1 MRHPILILQ
10 TFALLGALF
19 IFSLDPMIY
28 SGFEDNLDKP
38 TTHTIKISGMKFIP
52 NELTVKVGDTVVWV
66 NKDFY
71 EHDVTDEKNKAWSSG
86 PFGQNKRWSKV
97 ITTDEQ
103 YFCSL
108 HVVMKGTI
116 KVE

>member
-1 MRHPILILQ
+1 MRYPILILQ
-10 TFALLGALF
+10 AFGLLGALF
-19 IFSLDPMIY
+19 IFSLNGAFGDFGY
-28 SGFEDNLDKP
+28 GLDKP
-38 TTHTIKISGMKFIP
+38 TRHTIKISGMKFVP
-52 NELTVKVGDTVVWV
+52 NELTVKVGDTVVWL

-71 EHDVTDEKNKAWSSG
+71 DHDVTDEKNKTWSSG
-86 PFGQNKRWSKV
+86 PFGQNKSWSKV

>member
-1 MRHPILILQ
+1 MRDLILQ
-10 TFALLGALF
+10 TFVLLGAF
-19 IFSLDPMIY
+19 SIFSLDPATY
-28 SGFEDNLDKP
+28 NGFGNNLDKP
-38 TTHTIKISGMKFIP
+38 IRHTVKISGMKFIP
-52 NELTVKVGDTVVWV
+52 SELTVKKGDTVVWV

-71 EHDVTDEKNKAWSSG
+71 DHDVTDESNKAWGSG
-86 PFGQNKRWSKV
+86 PFGQNKSWSKV

-108 HVVMKGTI
+108 HVVMKGII